1 MTIRLADFAAP
12 LEPVQ
17 FPNGH
22 TYDVRP
28 FGEAEYK
35 LFEKIAKDHDVP
47 QAIELLR
54 AILPGVTDADL
65 GLLTPRMTTAIILH
79 ARHQLHMVMDQL
91 RNGGSLAAE
100 AAAAVHTKRLRREAT
115 RAAQRGDI
123 A

>member
-1 MTIRLADFAAP
+1 MTIRLADFTLP
-12 LEPVQ
+12 LEPVE

-22 TYDVRP
+22 VYEVKP
-28 FGEAEYK
+28 LGVAEYR
-35 LFEKIAKDHDVP
+35 LFEQIAKDQDV
-47 QAIELLR
+47 ARGLDLLR

-65 GLLTPRMTTAIILH
+65 NLLTPRMATAIILH

-91 RNGGSLAAE
+91 KNGGSLEAE

-115 RAAQRGDI
+115 RAAQRGEI